1 MRETAVE
8 PIVSGEDT
16 TLAEQVWRNA
26 AEDPDAVQFVRPDPD
41 PRSWPVRRSGRG
53 GALPVTCRQFRD
65 DVVAVARGFVAA
77 GVAHGDRV
85 GLLSR
90 TRYEWTLVDYALW
103 SIGAVTVPIYD
114 TSSPEQIRWMLGD
127 SGAVGCVLETADHAF
142 SVADL
147 RSELPELRQTW
158 RIDAGDLI
166 ELVARGRA
174 IDATE
179 VDARRAAVTG
189 ADIATIVYTSGTTGP
204 PKGCVLAHRNLA
216 ADIGNAT
223 AVLPQLLHAGATTVL
238 FLPLAHAFARL
249 IQIGMVHNR
258 ATMVHS
264 ADISGVLDQLRR
276 FKPTFILAVPRM
288 FEKLHDQARHTAED
302 AHRGWLFGLAER
314 AAVRYSRALD
324 TSRGP
329 GRLLRLAHLV
339 FDLAAYR
346 RLRAALGGRCRM
358 AIVGGAPL
366 GERLGHFFRGTGITV
381 LEGYGL
387 TETSP
392 ALTANLPT
400 AMRIGTV
407 GKPLPGVRIRIADD
421 GEIHARGEVVF
432 GGYWNN
438 PEATRAAL
446 TDDGW
451 LRTGDLGTI
460 DDDGFLRITG
470 RTKDIM
476 VTAAGKNIAPAP
488 IEERIRAHPLISQ
501 VMLVADGRP
510 YVAALVTV
518 DPQAWTRWREQH
530 GHPGAS
536 VSALRDDPALRGEIQ
551 MAIDRANRSISR
563 AEQVKTFRILH
574 RDLTEVD
581 GELTPTLKI
590 KREAVQDHFAD
601 EVAALYQGH

>member
-1 MRETAVE
+1 
-8 PIVSGEDT
+8 
-16 TLAEQVWRNA
+16 
-26 AEDPDAVQFVRPDPD
+26 
-41 PRSWPVRRSGRG
+41 
-53 GALPVTCRQFRD
+53 
-65 DVVAVARGFVAA
+65 
-77 GVAHGDRV
+77 
-85 GLLSR
+85 
-90 TRYEWTLVDYALW
+90 
-103 SIGAVTVPIYD
+103 
-114 TSSPEQIRWMLGD
+114 
-127 SGAVGCVLETADHAF
+127 
-142 SVADL
+142 
-147 RSELPELRQTW
+147 
-158 RIDAGDLI
+158 
-166 ELVARGRA
+166 
-174 IDATE
+174 
-179 VDARRAAVTG
+179 
-189 ADIATIVYTSGTTGP
+189 
-204 PKGCVLAHRNLA
+204 
-216 ADIGNAT
+216 
-223 AVLPQLLHAGATTVL
+223 
-238 FLPLAHAFARL
+238 
-249 IQIGMVHNR
+249 
-258 ATMVHS
+258 
-264 ADISGVLDQLRR
+264 
-276 FKPTFILAVPRM
+276 
-288 FEKLHDQARHTAED
+288 
-302 AHRGWLFGLAER
+302 
-314 AAVRYSRALD
+314 AVRYSRALD

-460 DDDGFLRITG
+460 DDGGFLRITG